1 MAEKK
6 SKVGEDATSAA
17 AVEYTRHIYLAGLG
31 ALARANEEGTKLFE
45 QLVSEGEKVENRSR
59 QLVGAKAED
68 VRNLATSAWED
79 FMKRATSGVG
89 GVEAMFEEQ
98 VNKTLSALGVA
109 TNEDI
114 QKLSKQVD
122 ELSKQVKSL
131 SSAKSTKSSSSG
143 SKSKS
148 TSGSKSSG
156 GGKTAKT
163 AKK

>member
-45 QLVSEGEKVENRSR
+45 QLVSEGEKVESRSR
-59 QLVGAKAED
+59 QMVGAKAED

-79 FMKRATSGVG
+79 FMKRAATGMG

-109 TNEDI
+109 TNDDI

-122 ELSKQVKSL
+122 ELSKQVKGL
-131 SSAKSTKSSSSG
+131 SKAKTTKSASAA

-148 TSGSKSSG
+148 TSGSKTA
-156 GGKTAKT
+156 KTAKT